1 MIFAG
6 RPQRSAGEALISNA
20 PRGPSCRIVID
31 RVELPVS
38 DRLKRRTMKS
48 VAWFKIRRLLGPL
61 RDRPSAEFEEQY
73 YRIVSASAEPELK

>member
-1 MIFAG
+1 
-6 RPQRSAGEALISNA
+6 
-20 PRGPSCRIVID
+20 
-31 RVELPVS
+31 
-38 DRLKRRTMKS
+38 MKS